1 MRLHSIVFESNS
13 VRRRVGYLTPPPH
26 YKYGLP
32 RPYKL
37 IQLSPHPTLAN
48 NIRSIP
54 MSSNT
59 TPYAFTDKQ
68 ANMLVN
74 MAIQRF
80 EAKNARVQTLAADLR
95 QDLCAEDEKEMG
107 SLMLDGLVSN
117 ILFDLSSVV
126 DVSRRFSSTRFA
138 AVLKLLRG
146 RRCVPCT
153 ITSFSCTWLLAIVS
167 KRINTVVQ
175 LNMRSR

>member
-1 MRLHSIVFESNS
+1 
-13 VRRRVGYLTPPPH
+13 
-26 YKYGLP
+26 
-32 RPYKL
+32 
-37 IQLSPHPTLAN
+37 
-48 NIRSIP
+48 

-117 ILFDLSSVV
+117 ILL
-126 DVSRRFSSTRFA
+126 T
-138 AVLKLLRG
+138 
-146 RRCVPCT
+146 
-153 ITSFSCTWLLAIVS
+153 
-167 KRINTVVQ
+167 
-175 LNMRSR
+175 